1 MTVESR
7 GFYMECIQE
16 IVNGLV
22 DDAVE
27 HSATYE
33 EAKNF
38 VRGRTSFDE
47 TGLLVQKIAFGKL
60 DKLAAIQKIEGE
72 VFEKTEEERVAP
84 KNSLPDFSKFSNEE
98 LFKCLWNIK
107 VQLPKYTWQDYI
119 ENIDK
124 MFSSREV
131 LGKLNVEFEIK
142 MK

>member
-7 GFYMECIQE
+7 GFYMECIEE

-22 DDAVE
+22 NDAVE

-60 DKLAAIQKIEGE
+60 DKLAAIQKIDG
-72 VFEKTEEERVAP
+72 
-84 KNSLPDFSKFSNEE
+84 
-98 LFKCLWNIK
+98 
-107 VQLPKYTWQDYI
+107 
-119 ENIDK
+119 
-124 MFSSREV
+124 
-131 LGKLNVEFEIK
+131 
-142 MK
+142 